1 MRTTINIQDGIIDD
15 IVRYYHSKTKTEAV
29 NRALSEWVNIMK
41 KNSLLSLRGQVDFE
55 DNLDKI
61 KQKEIEDLNKL

>member
-1 MRTTINIQDGIIDD
+1 MKIN
-15 IVRYYHSKTKTEAV
+15 T
-29 NRALSEWVNIMK
+29 
-41 KNSLLSLRGQVDFE
+41 LLSLRGKVDFE